1 MIWILGK
8 GFCKESSMT
17 LVCIAETMC
26 LPEVCNIDAAPSAL
40 SPDCEERKLQVMA
53 VVHIAN
59 IKQDTCVCMM
69 YNGLTLGKTVTFKG
83 EVLGML

>member
-1 MIWILGK
+1 
-8 GFCKESSMT
+8 
-17 LVCIAETMC
+17 MC

-69 YNGLTLGKTVTFKG
+69 YISLTLGKTVTFKS
-83 EVLGML
+83 EALGML